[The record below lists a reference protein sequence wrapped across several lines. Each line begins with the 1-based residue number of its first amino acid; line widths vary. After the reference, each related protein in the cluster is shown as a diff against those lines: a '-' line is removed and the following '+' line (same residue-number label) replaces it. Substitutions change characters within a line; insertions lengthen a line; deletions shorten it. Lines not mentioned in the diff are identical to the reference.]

1 MVSIFSLICIQLH
14 YILLKSCL
22 SMLILCLTFSLAL
35 EYTGGVPF
43 SILEPILKHA
53 SPDQLYNLEQY
64 NDYLIEDTGVLWE
77 YHCKKEFRSKV
88 PNKNE
93 TWRNFYIVIIKLS
106 KAFIHIKHLFSYF

>member
-1 MVSIFSLICIQLH
+1 MYKFILFYCTYKLKICIYSTH
-14 YILLKSCL
+14 L
-22 SMLILCLTFSLAL
+22 SKCLAL

-77 YHCKKEFRSKV
+77 YHCKKEFRNKV
-88 PNKNE
+88 PDKNE
-93 TWRNFYIVIIKLS
+93 PWRNFYIVINYLS
-106 KAFIHIKHLFSYF
+106 KAFSHSNIILF